1 MIDDKSNRDETEGS
15 IRRLKKL
22 FGRMKRIL
30 IIDEDTDWLAAMRSF
45 FERSGHE
52 ASLASSYPEG
62 YELLEAILPDLIF
75 LDIKPGDPT
84 GLLLYKKI
92 KQQKKL
98 ALIPIIVTSHNA
110 DATKLYQPYGES
122 AFLKKP
128 FQLSRLM
135 KTLRIYL

>member
-1 MIDDKSNRDETEGS
+1 
-15 IRRLKKL
+15 
-22 FGRMKRIL
+22 MKRIL
-30 IIDEDTDWLAAMRSF
+30 IIDEDIDWLAAMRSF

-52 ASLASSYPEG
+52 TTLASSYPEG

-75 LDIKPGDPT
+75 LDLKAGDPT

-92 KQQKKL
+92 KQQE
-98 ALIPIIVTSHNA
+98 AFIHIPIIVTSHNA
-110 DATKLYQPYGES
+110 DATKLYRPYGES

-128 FQLSRLM
+128 FQLARLM

>member
-1 MIDDKSNRDETEGS
+1 MIDDSAEKAF
-15 IRRLKKL
+15 I
-22 FGRMKRIL
+22 RMKRIL
-30 IIDEDTDWLAAMRSF
+30 IIDEDTDWLTAMRSF

-52 ASLASSYPEG
+52 ASLSSSYPEG

-92 KQQKKL
+92 KQQVEF
-98 ALIPIIVTSHNA
+98 AHIPIIVTSHNA
-110 DATKLYQPYGES
+110 DATKLYQPYGDA

>member
-1 MIDDKSNRDETEGS
+1 
-15 IRRLKKL
+15 
-22 FGRMKRIL
+22 MKRIL
-30 IIDEDTDWLAAMRSF
+30 IIDEDIDWLAAMRSF

-52 ASLASSYPEG
+52 ASLACSYQEG
-62 YELLEAILPDLIF
+62 YELLEVILPDLIF
-75 LDIKPGDPT
+75 LDIKPGDPN

-92 KQQKKL
+92 RQQEEF
-98 ALIPIIVTSHNA
+98 AHIPIVVTSHNEE
-110 DATKLYQPYGES
+110 ATKLYRPYGEA

>member
-1 MIDDKSNRDETEGS
+1 
-15 IRRLKKL
+15 
-22 FGRMKRIL
+22 MKRIL
-30 IIDEDTDWLAAMRSF
+30 IIDEDVDWLAAMRSF
-45 FERSGHE
+45 FERRGHKS
-52 ASLASSYPEG
+52 SLASSYQEG

-84 GLLLYKKI
+84 GLLLYRKI
-92 KQQKKL
+92 KQQEEF
-98 ALIPIIVTSHNA
+98 AHIPIIVTSHNA
-110 DATKLYQPYGES
+110 DATKLYEPYGES

>member
-1 MIDDKSNRDETEGS
+1 
-15 IRRLKKL
+15 
-22 FGRMKRIL
+22 MKRIL
-30 IIDEDTDWLAAMRSF
+30 IIDEDVDWLAAMRSF
-45 FERSGHE
+45 FERRGHKP
-52 ASLASSYPEG
+52 SLASSYQEG

-84 GLLLYKKI
+84 GLLLYRKI
-92 KQQKKL
+92 KQQEEF
-98 ALIPIIVTSHNA
+98 AHIPIIVTSHNA
-110 DATKLYQPYGES
+110 DATKLYEPYGES

>member
-1 MIDDKSNRDETEGS
+1 
-15 IRRLKKL
+15 
-22 FGRMKRIL
+22 MKRIL
-30 IIDEDTDWLAAMRSF
+30 IIDEDIDWLAAMRSF
-45 FERSGHE
+45 FERSGYE

-62 YELLEAILPDLIF
+62 YELLEVMLPDLIF
-75 LDIKPGDPT
+75 LDIKPGDPN

-92 KQQKKL
+92 KQQKEFDQ
-98 ALIPIIVTSHNA
+98 IPIVVTSHNA

-128 FQLSRLM
+128 FQLSRLV

>member
-1 MIDDKSNRDETEGS
+1 
-15 IRRLKKL
+15 
-22 FGRMKRIL
+22 MKRIL
-30 IIDEDTDWLAAMRSF
+30 LIDEDADWLIAMRSF

-92 KQQKKL
+92 KQQVEF
-98 ALIPIIVTSHNA
+98 AHIPIIVTSHNA
-110 DATKLYQPYGES
+110 DATKLYQPYGDA